1 MTSEFICEQ
10 CNKCYKSLKTLNNH
24 NIKCN
29 TEQKCKYCS
38 EEFSSLST
46 INRHYK
52 ICKDYKY
59 ILKIE
64 TIIKEKEQEKIKYEI
79 KLAESKIKYDNE
91 IETII
96 KEKEKEK
103 LKDEIK
109 LAESKNKYDT
119 EIDNIRTEKEKE
131 KLKYEIKLTESKM
144 EYDNL
149 FKTSQI
155 NYSEYETFI
164 SKHKKEYKDLDNS
177 SSKIINELKYKIKD
191 HEKEAK
197 IDKVNLYKFTNE
209 IIKLRNN
216 TTNITNNNNNINI
229 QNILK
234 FDPSSISVKMTDD
247 KFIKNEDQMV
257 NHIIKHGITN
267 CFRVTDKKRNTLT
280 WKDGN
285 GTDIKDPNGISFA
298 NTISDAIKPDMIIQK
313 EIAEQKIAHM
323 NTKKEQDIN
332 YTKMNEYKEVTEFSN
347 NIISKHKNTMLNL
360 GKKIAKAGSGINDKS
375 NSYVSSNIYSNF
387 MTELSNVLIKNFDKW
402 IIYDIYNLG
411 QFLKREMNLKI
422 IKEANDYPLYIIIKD
437 NDEVECNIF
446 GKEFEKIIKQSM
458 TDTLSNIYMTLTLK
472 ILSNIDKYNEEN
484 VSKMIEWLKSDAEIS
499 NEENYTMLM
508 SGMWYGYG
516 EFAPYAK

>member
-1 MTSEFICEQ
+1 MISEFICEY

-29 TEQKCKYCS
+29 IEQQCQYCS
-38 EEFSSLST
+38 GFFTRTSS
-46 INRHYK
+46 IIRHYK
-52 ICKDYKY
+52 TCKDYQYAIKIE
-59 ILKIE
+59 ILKKEKEQDKIKYDNAIDN
-64 TIIKEKEQEKIKYEI
+64 IIKEKEQEKIKYE
-79 KLAESKIKYDNE
+79 
-91 IETII
+91 
-96 KEKEKEK
+96 
-103 LKDEIK
+103 
-109 LAESKNKYDT
+109 T

-131 KLKYEIKLTESKM
+131 KLKYEIKLTESKI

-164 SKHKKEYKDLDNS
+164 SKHKKEYKDLDSS
-177 SSKIINELKYKIKD
+177 SSKTINEFKYKIKEM
-191 HEKEAK
+191 EKEAK
-197 IDKVNLYKFTNE
+197 IDKIKLFKYTDE

-216 TTNITNNNNNINI
+216 PTNITNYNNNINNNI
-229 QNILK
+229 NILK
-234 FDPSSISVKMTDD
+234 FDPSSISGKMNDD
-247 KFIKNEDQMV
+247 QFIKNEDQMV

-267 CFRVTDKKRNTLT
+267 CYRVTDKTRGTIL
-280 WKDGN
+280 WKNEEGVEIRDQN
-285 GTDIKDPNGISFA
+285 AISLA

-323 NTKKEQDIN
+323 NTKREQDIN

-508 SGMWYGYG
+508 SGMWYG